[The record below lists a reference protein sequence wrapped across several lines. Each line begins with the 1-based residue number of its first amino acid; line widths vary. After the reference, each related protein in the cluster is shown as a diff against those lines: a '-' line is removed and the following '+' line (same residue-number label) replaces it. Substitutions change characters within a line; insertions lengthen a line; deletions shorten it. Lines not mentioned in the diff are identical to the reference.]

1 MASTPLERQLASD
14 STPRRPT
21 ALDAFAL
28 ARADFLAGERID
40 IGSIAQ
46 RLGVNRV
53 TLYRWVGTR
62 EQLIIEVVWWL
73 TERTLDHG
81 WRTVE
86 SAPGP
91 RVPALLGHLLHA
103 IWDQPGSRR
112 SIERDNA
119 MYMTLLT
126 VASHGFQPRMLAYV
140 RAKLAADLDTGRI
153 HTPLTLDDLSYT
165 VLRVAESFH
174 YMPTIIGEPADP
186 DRAVRVLT
194 AILGNPSDSN
204 HR

>member
-1 MASTPLERQLASD
+1 MASTPLERQLAPD

-28 ARADFLAGERID
+28 ARSDFLAGDRID

-73 TERTLDHG
+73 TERTLDQG
-81 WRTVE
+81 WQTVE
-86 SAPGP
+86 STPGP

-140 RAKLAADLDTGRI
+140 RAKLAADLETGRI
-153 HTPLTLDDLSYT
+153 HTTLDLDDLSYT

-194 AILGNPSDSN
+194 AILGPNPA
-204 HR
+204 